1 MATTI
6 STSGTVGVN
15 LTAASQNPVT
25 VTGTGT
31 IDTGGTYASAIYGY
45 YGVPGTITNSGL
57 LEAPNGY
64 GIFLRSGGTIT
75 NGSTAATGAR
85 ITGGVDGVKLGA
97 HGPGTVDNFGTIA
110 STGTTAGVGVLAL
123 GNGNVV
129 NGSTADTSAS
139 ISGISM
145 GFR

>member
-1 MATTI
+1 MPTTI

-64 GIFLRSGGTIT
+64 GIFTQVRRHDHQRQHGRDRREDYRRRGRSEA
-75 NGSTAATGAR
+75 GSAR
-85 ITGGVDGVKLGA
+85 SR
-97 HGPGTVDNFGTIA
+97 H
-110 STGTTAGVGVLAL
+110 
-123 GNGNVV
+123 
-129 NGSTADTSAS
+129 
-139 ISGISM
+139 
-145 GFR
+145 RR